1 MLPAVFSKIISMRSN
16 FTMSENEIAQYI
28 LNNTEQ
34 IVTSTISAVAQNTHT
49 SEASINRFCK
59 KLGFK
64 GFIGFKTALA
74 QETFYNS
81 LKQQNTI
88 EDNTTVA
95 SVTRDYRHM
104 LINTSAMLDED
115 LVNRA
120 AELIKQAGM
129 IYIFSA
135 VSTELIAKELENKLY
150 SVGIAA
156 KAVTDAIS
164 MRILAGHARKDDL
177 VFAISPTILDR
188 DVFAAVQMCK
198 EHKATILS
206 VTSYDS
212 MALNDLVDIKFITTD
227 KIIAQ
232 NSISISNN
240 LIFLYVVDVLFAA
253 LLKSDR
259 TLMQKKLNADAILN
273 NNQSIGNGI
282 YER

>member
-1 MLPAVFSKIISMRSN
+1 MLPTVFSKIISMRSN

-74 QETFYNS
+74 QESFYNS

-104 LINTSAMLDED
+104 LISTSAMLDED
-115 LVNRA
+115 IVNRA
-120 AELIKQAGM
+120 VENIKQAGM
-129 IYIFSA
+129 IYIFSTS
-135 VSTELIAKELENKLY
+135 STELVAKDLENKFY
-150 SVGIAA
+150 AVGIAA
-156 KAVTDAIS
+156 KAVTDATS
-164 MRILAGHARKDDL
+164 MRILAANARKNDL
-177 VFAISPTILDR
+177 VFAISPTILDK
-188 DVFAAVQMCK
+188 DVYAAVQICK
-198 EHKATILS
+198 EYKATIIS
-206 VTSYDS
+206 ITSYDS

-240 LIFLYVVDVLFAA
+240 LIFLYVIDVLYAA

-259 TLMQKKLNADAILN
+259 ILMQKKLNTDAIQS
-273 NNQSIGNGI
+273 NNQSMSNGI